1 MGKTTA
7 KAFSKELQAMEFK
20 IGDLVRGTQ
29 NQKYGI
35 ANADMTLAEV
45 TGVYDGMVM
54 IRVIKHKTR
63 LDVVNACL
71 GTPIDSIELIESEK

>member
-1 MGKTTA
+1 
-7 KAFSKELQAMEFK
+7 MEFK

-54 IRVIKHKTR
+54 ILSLIHIFIWRKASSAI
-63 LDVVNACL
+63 
-71 GTPIDSIELIESEK
+71 PSICRMWCSPAARIRGFA

>member
-1 MGKTTA
+1 
-7 KAFSKELQAMEFK
+7 MEFK

-54 IRVIKHKTR
+54 IRVIRHTDR
-63 LDVVNACL
+63 FY
-71 GTPIDSIELIESEK
+71 

>member
-1 MGKTTA
+1 
-7 KAFSKELQAMEFK
+7 MEFK
-20 IGDLVRGTQ
+20 IGDLVRGTK

-45 TGVYDGMVM
+45 TDVYDGMVM
-54 IRVIKHKTR
+54 IRVIEHKTR

-71 GTPIDSIELIESEK
+71 GTPVDSIELIKKDDD